1 MTNVL
6 TKTRKHVSFSE
17 VLFIIFDIMDKIESY
32 FKFEITQTVAVLFY
46 KVRMG
51 DGKRWW
57 LEKIDGGYVL
67 HQLYPEGKEKQ
78 DNQSKVEL
86 RGEHTMV
93 ITTVRGF
100 VYTIVDKEPDGAE
113 VSYHGPLNSILM
125 QSLMP
130 RMTYVPK
137 TLVGMN
143 NLMDDY
149 VPIDEF
155 MALRAERHG
164 NEPNPRDAKS
174 QVNRVFYNEIPGLP
188 KFKTGR
194 VRKFDTRH
202 KRKR

>member
-1 MTNVL
+1 ML
-6 TKTRKHVSFSE
+6 TKTRKHVSFE
-17 VLFIIFDIMDKIESY
+17 RVLLIIFLIMDKIESY
-32 FKFEITQTVAVLFY
+32 FKFEITQTVAVLLY
-46 KVRMG
+46 KIRMG

-86 RGEHTMV
+86 KGEHTMV

-113 VSYHGPLNSILM
+113 VSYHGPLNALLM
-125 QSLMP
+125 QSLLP
-130 RMTYVPK
+130 RMTYVPE

-149 VPIDEF
+149 VSIAEY
-155 MALRAERHG
+155 MRLRKERHG
-164 NEPNPRDAKS
+164 ENINPRDKWS
-174 QVNRVFYNEIPGLP
+174 QLNRVFYNEIPGLP
-188 KFKTGR
+188 TFEKGR
-194 VRKFDTRH
+194 MRNFGTRG
-202 KRKR
+202 KRNGRR